1 MDNFIYEIE
10 NVLPKEICEIIIKRY
25 QNDDRKTE
33 SLIGSGVVDK
43 TVRNSNI
50 LSFSDYEDWKD
61 VDNIMSDIICV
72 GSNKYI
78 EHLIQ
83 HNTPGVAKHYGKH

>member
-33 SLIGSGVVDK
+33 
-43 TVRNSNI
+43 
-50 LSFSDYEDWKD
+50 
-61 VDNIMSDIICV
+61 
-72 GSNKYI
+72 
-78 EHLIQ
+78 
-83 HNTPGVAKHYGKH
+83 